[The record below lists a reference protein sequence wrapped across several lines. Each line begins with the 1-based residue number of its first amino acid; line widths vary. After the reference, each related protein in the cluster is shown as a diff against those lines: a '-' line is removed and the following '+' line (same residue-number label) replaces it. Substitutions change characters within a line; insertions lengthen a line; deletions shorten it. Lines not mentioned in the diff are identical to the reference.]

1 MFEKIPE
8 ILKGN
13 KKAAICI
20 ITDTKGSTPR
30 KIGSKMI
37 VFEDKTILGT
47 IGGGD
52 IEHYIIS
59 KAIEIIK
66 EGKPQLMSHKLQ
78 ADFKMACGGK
88 VDIYIEPLV
97 SKTKLYIFGAGH
109 VGKILANFAI
119 KTDFDVVVI
128 DERNGIFDNWNKEKY
143 TLINENFKEAFKN
156 LTFDEKSYI
165 CAISHTHA
173 YDKQIIAYCGK
184 QKFAYL
190 GMLGSSRK
198 VSKITKEF
206 LENNTLTQQEIEQIN
221 MPMGL
226 PMSCETPEEIAV
238 SIIAKLIDVK
248 NNKQ

>member
-20 ITDTKGSTPR
+20 ITNTKGSTPR

-37 VFEDKTILGT
+37 VFEDKSILGT

-52 IEHYIIS
+52 IEHYIIN
-59 KAIEIIK
+59 KATEIIK
-66 EGKPQLMSHKLQ
+66 DGKPQLMSHKLHT
-78 ADFKMACGGK
+78 DFKMACGGM

-97 SKTKLYIFGAGH
+97 SKLKLYIFGAGH
-109 VGKILANFAI
+109 IGTILANFAQ
-119 KTDFDVVVI
+119 KTDFDVTII
-128 DERNGIFDNWNKEKY
+128 DEREGIFDNWDKEKY
-143 TLINENFKEAFKN
+143 TLINKNFNEAFKDIN
-156 LTFDEKSYI
+156 FDKKSYI
-165 CAISHTHA
+165 CTISHTHA

-184 QKFAYL
+184 QEFAYL
-190 GMLGSSRK
+190 GMLGSSQK
-198 VSKITKEF
+198 VAKITKE
-206 LENNTLTQQEIEQIN
+206 LIENNTLTQQEIEQIN

-226 PMSCETPEEIAV
+226 PMSCETPEEISV

-248 NNKQ
+248 NKK